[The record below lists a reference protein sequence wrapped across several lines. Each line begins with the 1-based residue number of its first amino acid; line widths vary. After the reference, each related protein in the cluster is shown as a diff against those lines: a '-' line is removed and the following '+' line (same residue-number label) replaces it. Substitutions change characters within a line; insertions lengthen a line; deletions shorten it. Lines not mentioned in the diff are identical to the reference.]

1 MIWFGNVSKTY
12 GKSGRAAVENLQL
25 TVERGE
31 IFGFLGPNGAGKTTT
46 IKMVTGI
53 LEPDAGEI
61 EVDGISIIDHPV
73 QAKKRIGYVPDSADP
88 YPRLTGLEYL
98 TFMADIHQVGADI
111 RKNRIPEWVERLG
124 MESAIGNLIDSYSRG
139 MKQKISLIASMI
151 HQPPVWILDEPMVGL
166 DPRSSAIL
174 KEEMRRHSDRGNTV
188 FFSTH
193 VLEVAERLCDRLAI
207 LQEGRL
213 VATGELEQLR
223 QGTGGNVTDEQ
234 TLENLFLE
242 LTAE

>member
-12 GKSGRAAVENLQL
+12 GKSGRPAVEGLQL
-25 TVERGE
+25 SVERGE

-61 EVDGISIIDHPV
+61 EVDGISIVDHPV
-73 QAKKRIGYVPDSADP
+73 EAKRKIGYVPDGADP

-111 RKNRIPEWVERLG
+111 RKQRIPEWVERFG

-207 LQEGRL
+207 LKEGRL
-213 VATGELEQLR
+213 VATGKLEQLR
-223 QGTGGNVTDEQ
+223 QGTGGDVADEQ

-242 LTAE
+242 LTEG